1 MDKIRD
7 RLWTKAGKK
16 GIPLTVAFEL
26 LPVCNL
32 SCKMC
37 YVRKS
42 MAEVQKAGG
51 LISGDRWL
59 EIAKE
64 AADCG
69 LLFPLITGGEPFLHP
84 DFRKIM
90 SGMLDMGMQISI
102 NSNGTMIDR
111 ETAEWL
117 STHRP
122 IRINITLYGGS
133 PATYERLC
141 GSADAFDRVKDAVK
155 WLKMYEIPI
164 KFNTSITPDNVA
176 DLEEIIAYAKS
187 QECPL
192 QVADYMFP
200 PVRRNA
206 DMVGKN
212 ERLTPDEA
220 GRVRVRA
227 DQLIHG
233 DNFIRA
239 QARFFGRFVPLEQAY
254 DRLTLPDEGI
264 AISCRAGRC
273 SAWIDWQGNLYNCG
287 MSATVK
293 TPLRGRKF
301 AEVWQETVEHTK
313 AFRFSP
319 ECLRCA
325 NYPLC
330 SPCVAMVSSECGD
343 YGGRPEYICKMNEA
357 IAKYYQAYA
366 EKLPPLADHA
376 DLPAM
381 PDERSCDVNDL

>member
-7 RLWTKAGKK
+7 RLWVKAGKN
-16 GIPLTVAFEL
+16 GIPLTIAFEL

-42 MAEVQKAGG
+42 MAEVNAEGG
-51 LISGDRWL
+51 LMSGDRWL
-59 EIAKE
+59 SLAKE
-64 AADCG
+64 AADSG

-90 SGMLDMGMQISI
+90 SGMLDMGMQVSI

-122 IRINITLYGGS
+122 IRINITLYGAS
-133 PATYERLC
+133 AETYERLC
-141 GSADAFDRVKDAVK
+141 GRADAFERVQNAVK

-164 KFNTSITPDNVA
+164 KFNTSITPDNVG
-176 DLEEIIAYAKS
+176 DLEAIIAYAKS

-212 ERLTPDEA
+212 DRLTPDEA
-220 GRVRVRA
+220 ARVHVQSDLLIYGA
-227 DQLIHG
+227 D
-233 DNFIRA
+233 FIRS
-239 QARFFGRFVPLEQAY
+239 QAKQYSRFLPVEQAL
-254 DRLTLPDEGI
+254 DKLDPPAEG
-264 AISCRAGRC
+264 AEMSCRAGRC

-287 MSATVK
+287 MRATVK
-293 TPLRGRKF
+293 RCIGERRF
-301 AEVWQETVEHTK
+301 ADVWQEVLEETRS
-313 AFRFSP
+313 FRYTSAC
-319 ECLRCA
+319 ERCA
-325 NYPLC
+325 NRAFC
-330 SPCVAMVSSECGD
+330 TPCVAMLASECGD
-343 YGGRPEYICKMNEA
+343 YSGRPEYVCQMNEA
-357 IAKYYQAYA
+357 TARYYREYA
-366 EKLPPLADHA
+366 ERLPPSDESDSQPLSV
-376 DLPAM
+376 
-381 PDERSCDVNDL
+381 ERSCDVNDL